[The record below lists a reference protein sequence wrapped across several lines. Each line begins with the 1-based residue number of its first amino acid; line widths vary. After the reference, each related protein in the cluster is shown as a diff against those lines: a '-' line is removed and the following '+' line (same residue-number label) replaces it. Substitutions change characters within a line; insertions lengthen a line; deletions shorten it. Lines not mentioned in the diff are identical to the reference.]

1 MLIWTGKKSD
11 FSGEDKEA
19 MHVSQQGCITETWFV
34 VPWSNNMIEIDSS
47 IIGVYNCSYRQKS
60 NPDE

>member
-19 MHVSQQGCITETWFV
+19 MHVSQQGCITETWFD
-34 VPWSNNMIEIDSS
+34 VPWSSYMIADREQYHWSVQLFIQTK
-47 IIGVYNCSYRQKS
+47 IKS
-60 NPDE
+60 